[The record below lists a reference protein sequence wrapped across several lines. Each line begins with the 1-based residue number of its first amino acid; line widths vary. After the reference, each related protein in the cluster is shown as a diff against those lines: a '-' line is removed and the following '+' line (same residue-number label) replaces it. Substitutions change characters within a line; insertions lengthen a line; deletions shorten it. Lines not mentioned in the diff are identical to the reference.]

1 MTSGTLAGSLW
12 IAGGSAA
19 GLAASPALADQV
31 ARLSVRSGEPE
42 ETSCQACG
50 ATLPGPPAL
59 HCGHCGARIGAPLA
73 IATAAAAVLALLF
86 ARIGVHPAVAAF
98 AFLGVI
104 GVALAQIDLAVQR
117 LPDRLTL
124 AGYPALL
131 VLLALAAAV
140 TGSWAAFGR
149 ALLGGLALG
158 AGYLVL
164 ALIGTGQLGGGD
176 VKLAGLIGLAL
187 GWAGW
192 RTLVAGA
199 ILGFVLAAV
208 IGLAGLAARRISRR
222 SMMSFGPFMLA
233 GAMLAV
239 LATSW

>member
-12 IAGGSAA
+12 ISAGGAA
-19 GLAASPALADQV
+19 GLAAAPVLADQV

-42 ETSCQACG
+42 QTSCLACA

-59 HCGHCGARIGAPLA
+59 HCGHCGTWIGAPMA
-73 IATAAAAVLALLF
+73 IETAAVAVTALLF
-86 ARIGVHPAVAAF
+86 ARIGIHPAVAAF
-98 AFLGVI
+98 AFLGVT

-140 TGSWAAFGR
+140 TGSWTAFGR
-149 ALLGGLALG
+149 ALLGGMALG
-158 AGYLVL
+158 VSYLVL
-164 ALIGTGQLGGGD
+164 ALISSGQLGGGD

-192 RTLVAGA
+192 RTLIAGA
-199 ILGFVLAAV
+199 ILGFLLAAV
-208 IGLAGLAARRISRR
+208 IGLAGLVVRRISRH
-222 SMMSFGPFMLA
+222 SMISFGPFMLA